1 MKGCCISSYCS
12 NIRSFFSH
20 HLPIFSD
27 LSWECCGVGTPVAQH
42 STHPIHAIDTTHN
55 TNNNSSKSKQLKSN
69 TNCRLERS
77 HVPTTGLKK
86 HTIQWKGV
94 SSWSSFLSLAFT
106 AALHGHVKLLSFS
119 LKIRRSS
126 QTMPKF
132 NTEFQLIQL
141 LLLVLAVGEGG
152 WVLGSGRSLVV
163 NYYFF

>member
-1 MKGCCISSYCS
+1 MEGCFQLVV
-12 NIRSFFSH
+12 FF
-20 HLPIFSD
+20 
-27 LSWECCGVGTPVAQH
+27 
-42 STHPIHAIDTTHN
+42 
-55 TNNNSSKSKQLKSN
+55 
-69 TNCRLERS
+69 
-77 HVPTTGLKK
+77 
-86 HTIQWKGV
+86 
-94 SSWSSFLSLAFT
+94 SLAFT

-119 LKIRRSS
+119 LKIRGSS